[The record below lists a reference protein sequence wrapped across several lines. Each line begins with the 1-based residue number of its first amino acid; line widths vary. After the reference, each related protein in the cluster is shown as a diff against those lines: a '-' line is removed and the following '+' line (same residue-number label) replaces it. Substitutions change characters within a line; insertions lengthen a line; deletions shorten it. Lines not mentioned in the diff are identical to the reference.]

1 MSSVGQMSLD
11 WLIVVVDG
19 QVGTSGHHIN
29 ITEILAVSDVAE
41 EEEVWVSTLVQDPE
55 PAAAGEY

>member
-19 QVGTSGHHIN
+19 QVGTSGNHIN
-29 ITEILAVSDVAE
+29 ITEVLAVSDVAK
-41 EEEVWVSTLVQDPE
+41 EEEVWVSTLV
-55 PAAAGEY
+55 